1 MTTLTDE
8 DELLSDEEGIEE
20 EEDEPLDER
29 SEAFVQSLV
38 EKALVFLEYL
48 CDVQL
53 FPYQKVLAKRIIESL
68 IVNDGEEI
76 TALFSR
82 QSGKSETVANTVAT
96 CMVLFPRLATMYPEL
111 MGKFRRGLM
120 VGCFAPV
127 EFQAQNLYSR
137 IVDRLTS
144 ERAMEIMLDPEIDDL
159 PDGRGKI
166 IRLKRSGSFCRM
178 QTANPRAKIESS
190 SYHLILIDEAQHA
203 DEYTVRKSIHPMGA
217 FYNATIVKTGTP
229 DVVKGD
235 FYKAI
240 QHNKRRQTRG
250 RRQNH
255 FEADWKMCAK
265 YNPNYA
271 KFVRKEMARIGEDSD
286 EFLLSFALK
295 WLLERGMFTTESQ
308 MEELGDKSMEVV
320 KAWSKSPVVVG
331 IDPAR
336 KLDSTVVTVVWVDWD
351 RPDEFGFYDHRILNW
366 MELHGDDWEEQY
378 FKIMDFLSNYDVL
391 HVGVDSQGVGDA
403 VAQRLAVLMPYVN
416 VVPVGSNTPEQS
428 DRWKHLMQLMGR
440 GMVSW
445 PAHAKTRRLKVY
457 KRFVQ
462 QMIDLEKKY
471 QGKYL
476 LAAAPE
482 ESEAHDDYADSL
494 AIACSLTKDATMPEV
509 EVSNA
514 PFYERSR

>member
-1 MTTLTDE
+1 MTLIEDE
-8 DELLSDEEGIEE
+8 DLVSDDEVEDEE
-20 EEDEPLDER
+20 EEDQFDEE
-29 SEAFVQSLV
+29 SQAFIDEIV
-38 EKALVFLEYL
+38 EKCLIFLEHL

-53 FPYQKVLAKRIIESL
+53 FPYQKVLARRIIESL
-68 IVNDGEEI
+68 IINDGEEI

-96 CMVLFPRLATMYPEL
+96 CMVLFPRLATIYPKL

-120 VGCFAPV
+120 VGTFAPV
-127 EFQAQNLYSR
+127 ESQAETLYSR

-144 ERAMEIMLDPEIDDL
+144 DRGMEIMLDPEIDDA
-159 PDGRGKI
+159 PVGGGKI
-166 IRLKRSGSFCRM
+166 IKLKRSGSFCRM
-178 QTANPRAKIESS
+178 QTANPRAKIESK
-190 SYHLILIDEAQHA
+190 SYHLIVIDEAQHA

-255 FEADWKMCAK
+255 FEADWKVCAK
-265 YNPNYA
+265 YNKNYA

-308 MEELGDKSMEVV
+308 MEALGDKSMEVV
-320 KAWSKSPVVVG
+320 KAWFKSPVVVG

-336 KLDSTVVTVVWVDWD
+336 KMDSTVITVVWVDWD

-366 MELHGDDWEEQY
+366 LELTGDDWEVQY
-378 FKIMDFLSNYDVL
+378 FRIMEFLSNYDVL
-391 HVGVDSQGVGDA
+391 HCGVDSQGVGDA
-403 VAQRLAVLMPYVN
+403 VAQRLAVLMPHVN
-416 VVPVGSNTPEQS
+416 VVPVGSNTGEQS
-428 DRWKHLMQLMGR
+428 ERWKHLMQLMGR
-440 GMVSW
+440 GMVGW
-445 PAHAKTRRLKVY
+445 PAHAKTRRLRPY

-471 QGKYL
+471 QGKYM

-482 ESEAHDDYADSL
+482 EAEAHDDYPDSL
-494 AIACSLTKDATMPEV
+494 AIACSMTRDVTMPEV